1 MSESNHRVVVVSRP
15 TEYQALLARH
25 ATHGQASFFLSTR
38 GQQIEVVEERHHL
51 FEAAMARV
59 LGAIPRRWR
68 RARVVRDDL
77 DRFLFEPDD
86 IVIVVGQDGLVANTA
101 KYLHG
106 QVVMG
111 LNSDPSRY
119 DGVLVR
125 HEPAA
130 AADLLADLVGNRSVL
145 EHRTMVEAVLDGGQR
160 LVALNELFIGHQ
172 SHQSALYELAC
183 SGQVERQSSSGM
195 IICTGTGA
203 TGWALSINRS
213 RGLPV
218 DLPGAEEE
226 ALAFFVREAFPS
238 VASCVDLTEGVLA
251 SAESLQVISRMNSGG
266 VVFGDGIE
274 DDRLEFS
281 WGRRVEVGISSD
293 QLCLLAG

>member
-1 MSESNHRVVVVSRP
+1 MSTLVPRAVVVSRP

-38 GQQIEVVEERHHL
+38 GQKIEVVVERHHL

-59 LGAIPRRWR
+59 LGAIPQRWR
-68 RARVVRDDL
+68 RARVARGDL

-106 QVVMG
+106 QVVLG

-130 AADLLADLVGNRSVL
+130 AADLLADVAGNRGVV
-145 EHRTMVEAVLDGGQR
+145 EHRTMVEAVIDGGQR
-160 LVALNELFIGHQ
+160 LVALNEMFIGHQ
-172 SHQSALYELAC
+172 SHQSALYELDCA
-183 SGQVERQSSSGM
+183 GRRERQSSSGL
-195 IICTGTGA
+195 IVCTGTGA

-218 DLPGAEEE
+218 DLPGAEEA

-238 VASCVDLTEGVLA
+238 VASGVDVTEGVLGVG
-251 SAESLQVISRMNSGG
+251 EHLQVISRMNSGG